1 MVYSQNR
8 GKFAYIDIFK
18 ILFLFIVVPLIL
30 ILSVSVIL
38 DASISSNSW
47 MMLVIAIFL
56 GIKHSFDVDH
66 LVAVS
71 NLLISSK
78 NLKKAVSL
86 SFSWALG
93 HMFTATLITI
103 ILFIFRDSIFSVLF
117 ENIEFIIPLMLIII
131 SLITLAIEF
140 NILQFHKHEEQSDK
154 KFHKHEEQNE
164 KKIHDQEQLATK
176 HMHGLELTDQKKHKI
191 IAGIGIIQGIASNDE
206 LLILLTI
213 TLGFLDL
220 NFILIGV
227 FFFTIG
233 VVIGMIAYTILLNY
247 PINKFGQKRVTKT
260 VNIVV
265 ALLSIGYSVYLL
277 IGLEGLNF
285 FEFFA

>member
-8 GKFAYIDIFK
+8 GKFAYMDIFK
-18 ILFLFIVVPLIL
+18 ILLLFIVVPLIL

-78 NLKKAVSL
+78 NLKKAASL

-93 HMFTATLITI
+93 HMLTATLITI
-103 ILFIFRDSIFSVLF
+103 ILFLFRDSIFSILF
-117 ENIEFIIPLMLIII
+117 ENIEIIIPFMLIVI

-140 NILQFHKHEEQSDK
+140 NILQFHKHED
-154 KFHKHEEQNE
+154 QNK
-164 KKIHDQEQLATK
+164 KKIHDHEKLETK
-176 HMHGLELTDQKKHKI
+176 HMHGIELTDQKKHGI

-213 TLGFLDL
+213 TLGFMDL
-220 NFILIGV
+220 SIILIGV
-227 FFFTIG
+227 LFFTIG
-233 VVIGMIAYTILLNY
+233 VVVGMIAYTVILNY
-247 PINKFGQKRVTKT
+247 PINKFGQKRVTRI

-265 ALLSIGYSVYLL
+265 ALISIVYSIFLL
-277 IGLEGLNF
+277 AGLNGLNI
-285 FEFFA
+285 FEFFV

>member
-1 MVYSQNR
+1 MALSQNK
-8 GKFAYIDIFK
+8 GKFAYIDLFK
-18 ILFLFIVVPLIL
+18 VLIL
-30 ILSVSVIL
+30 LVVLPVILIFSVSVIL
-38 DASISSNSW
+38 NTSFSSNSW
-47 MMLVIAIFL
+47 MILIIAIFL

-78 NLKKAVSL
+78 NLKKAASL

-117 ENIEFIIPLMLIII
+117 ENIELIIPFMLITI

-247 PINKFGQKRVTKT
+247 PINKFGKKRVTRIA
-260 VNIVV
+260 NIVV
-265 ALLSIGYSVYLL
+265 ALISIVYSIWLL
-277 IGLEGLNF
+277 TGLGGLNF
-285 FEFFA
+285 FEFFV